1 MVMEVVAIEDL
12 SPTFKRITFG
22 GEDFDLFQDS
32 EAVDKYVKLL
42 LPQNPAAGLTP
53 PFDLTELRKTLP
65 KDELPLRRTY
75 TVHSVDTE
83 TKTLKMDFVI
93 HGADRKSTRLNSS
106 HVAISY
112 AVFC

>member
-1 MVMEVVAIEDL
+1 MSQQATRTTSTRPRRPQMVMEVVAIEDL

-53 PFDLTELRKTLP
+53 FLVSPHKILSWHSLHSGIEYLQDKGTFF
-65 KDELPLRRTY
+65 PLM
-75 TVHSVDTE
+75 SN
-83 TKTLKMDFVI
+83 KVI
-93 HGADRKSTRLNSS
+93 HCY
-106 HVAISY
+106 I
-112 AVFC
+112 